1 MREAK
6 RYECADQS
14 DRREHSSD
22 DLNQG
27 PHDA

>member
-1 MREAK
+1 MCEAK

-14 DRREHSSD
+14 DRREYSSN

-27 PHDA
+27 SHEA